1 MQTVRSDGAHFF
13 TLATPATGIQSSL
26 FEKLTATGTTPPPR
40 GGRVSAVMFS
50 EHLHVS
56 RVAAELPTLW
66 LNSWA
71 HNPIRG
77 RLPFQTHTAH
87 NTGEVFLAM
96 EATTAPETL
105 FNLPPNWP
113 GF

>member
-1 MQTVRSDGAHFF
+1 MHTVRSDGAHFL

-56 RVAAELPTLW
+56 RVAAQLPSSRSTTDPVVEPVGTQS
-66 LNSWA
+66 NPWA
-71 HNPIRG
+71 PAIPDAHRPRHRG
-77 RLPFQTHTAH
+77 SVPRNGSDNRTRDAL
-87 NTGEVFLAM
+87 
-96 EATTAPETL
+96 
-105 FNLPPNWP
+105 
-113 GF
+113 

>member
-1 MQTVRSDGAHFF
+1 MHTVRSDGAHFF
-13 TLATPATGIQSSL
+13 TLATQATGIQSSL
-26 FEKLTATGTTPPPR
+26 FEKLTATGTPPPPR
-40 GGRVSAVMFS
+40 GGRVFAVMFS